1 MSEELEKEYESDSE
15 SSDKPKPSKKDDST
29 VIERAKKRLKRM
41 VELMAKS
48 HEIGKKCMEFVAGE
62 QWDED
67 DVRSREG
74 SKRPMLTIN
83 KLDNFVN
90 VVVNKYAMDRSR
102 IKVVPARDASADTAK
117 VINGLF
123 RSIQYDEKSD
133 AGAAFA
139 ACHFSLVTMGFGYVK
154 VGTEYCDDE
163 SVTEQDIVIN
173 KVEDAL
179 SVYLD
184 PDGKY
189 AFEIKFVNR
198 EDAEEEY
205 GGLHSD
211 DWGVGL
217 KGDDQDDIMIV
228 TYWEKTETPIEIYQ
242 IEIAEPVADP
252 TMLPGEPGIDQQI
265 ESSFGGE
272 PSPYGKRITVNAEE
286 LVEYRNRYPSLVEVI
301 ASRKSKKP
309 EVKQYL
315 FCGNSE
321 IGEDKG
327 GKVWPGK
334 YIPIIGCYARKFKLR
349 TGEFFYKPLI
359 FNALD
364 PQKYYNFLKTQD
376 FEMMMS
382 APRSKWVGVEGQ
394 FEGHED
400 EYDNANVSL
409 SARLEY
415 KSVDINGQPAPAP
428 KRTDPAMPNQA
439 FYKNIADANQEIKD
453 TIGMHEASLGQQGN
467 ETSGKAIIARR
478 QQGDV
483 STYHFT
489 VAANATLL
497 QVGIVIED
505 LRPHI
510 YDSARTVSI
519 LGEDMAD
526 EVAQINQPY
535 VDPKD
540 GRPKN
545 YDMSIGRYDVKID
558 TGSSSLTRRMDA
570 AENLLEFA
578 RVVPTAGAISGDF
591 IAKNLDFEYA
601 DELAM
606 RLKAQLDPRLLD
618 RVKQLEQGDNGG
630 PSPEQQQIQKMARA
644 LQGMR
649 QQIQKDQQTMQ
660 DMAKQNQAMM
670 QKIKSDAV
678 AIEQIKARAGIQE
691 KTIEAAADVRVAQI
705 ENSPYANNPMPDQV
719 VAPPGGRQNM
729 AMNVN
734 RGGM

>member
-1 MSEELEKEYESDSE
+1 MAEELEKEYEADSE
-15 SSDKPKPSKKDDST
+15 PSDKPKPSKKDDST

-41 VELMAKS
+41 VDLMAKA
-48 HEIGKKCMEFVAGE
+48 HEVGKECMEFVAGE
-62 QWDED
+62 QWNED

-154 VGTEYCDDE
+154 VDTEYCDDD
-163 SVTEQDIVIN
+163 SVTEQDIIIS

-184 PDGKY
+184 PKGRF
-189 AFEIKFVNR
+189 AFEVTFIDR
-198 EDAEEEY
+198 DDAEEEY
-205 GGLHSD
+205 GEIHPD
-211 DWGVGL
+211 DWGTNL
-217 KGDDQDDIMIV
+217 SGDADEVMIV
-228 TYWEKTETPIEIYQ
+228 KYWEKTETPVDIYQ
-242 IEIAEPVADP
+242 IEISEPIADP
-252 TMLPGEPGIDQQI
+252 TALSQEVGIEQQI
-265 ESSFGGE
+265 DASISGE
-272 PSPYGKRITVNAEE
+272 QPPYGRRITVSAEE
-286 LVEYRNRYPSLVEVI
+286 LEEYQERYPDLVNVV
-301 ASRKSKKP
+301 ASRKSKKV

-315 FCGNSE
+315 FCGNDE
-321 IGEDKG
+321 IGDDKG
-327 GKVWPGK
+327 GKFWPGK
-334 YIPIIGCYARKFKLR
+334 YIPIVGCYARKFKLR
-349 TGEFFYKPLI
+349 DGTFFYKPLI

-382 APRSKWVGVEGQ
+382 APRSKWVGVKGQ
-394 FEGHED
+394 FEGFED
-400 EYDNANVSL
+400 DYDNANVSL

-415 KSVDINGQPAPAP
+415 NAVDINGQPAPP
-428 KRTDPAMPNQA
+428 PHRTDPAMPNQA

-540 GRPKN
+540 GKPKN

-578 RVVPTAGAISGDF
+578 RVVPTAGSVIADF

-601 DELAM
+601 DEVAL
-606 RLKAQLDPRLLD
+606 RLKAQLDPNLLV
-618 RVKQLEQGDNGG
+618 RTKQLEQGDNGG
-630 PSPEQQQIQKMARA
+630 PSPEQQQMQKMGQAI
-644 LQGMR
+644 QGMQ
-649 QQIQKDQQTMQ
+649 QQIQKDKQVIN
-660 DMAKQNQAMM
+660 DLAKKNMAMM
-670 QKIKSDAV
+670 QKIRSDAI
-678 AIEQIKARAGIQE
+678 AIEQIKARAGVQE

-705 ENSPYANNPMPDQV
+705 ENNPIRVNNPIPGQV